1 MSRNFVAAT
10 RPKLMNNHHCL
21 LLFIV
26 NTCCYSSLQLISK
39 CSEFSDTLLSLD
51 NPMKN
56 RYDSEHENLQILMI
70 VPTINTS
77 LSVYKTLINIKQY
90 ISDRVLK
97 KLNYSITIDL
107 LPLLKQWNY
116 KSPLK
121 KSNKVQTCKNCFRE
135 LLKI

>member
-10 RPKLMNNHHCL
+10 RPKLMNSHHCL

-39 CSEFSDTLLSLD
+39 CSEFSDTLLSFD

-56 RYDSEHENLQILMI
+56 RCDSEYGNLQISMI
-70 VPTINTS
+70 VPKINTS
-77 LSVYKTLINIKQY
+77 LNVYKTLINIKQY

-97 KLNYSITIDL
+97 KLNYFISIGL
-107 LPLLKQWNY
+107 LPLIKQLNY

-121 KSNKVQTCKNCFRE
+121 NRIKCKIVGIIFE
-135 LLKI
+135 SY